1 MTLRHPVMLCS
12 QYIKIALHVYWFSI
26 WIYCVLMCTA
36 IVYWFSIVY
45 WCVLY
50 TSVHNRFRCWISTH
64 AVQLCTDVYWLL
76 CTDVYWFRIVSS
88 TWVCSVNLDTLQ
100 HSATHWH
107 TATHQH
113 TATLQLI
120 SQKSALHDSVQSI
133 DLSTLQLMC
142 CREFRTVCVAVRVTV
157 CVAVSVVTS
166 QKSALHDL
174 VQSIYL
180 STLQL
185 MCCRQFRHTATHC
198 NTPTH
203 YNTLQLYSWF
213 SVVNLVQYRYRYIRR
228 YTSFAE
234 YCLFYRALLRKRP
247 VILSTADVLSSIKYS
262 ALTDKRKNRLS
273 LCVCMS
279 LLQKSPIKK
288 TIFCK
293 RDLQFLQFM
302 CNRQISTV
310 HWLTNAK
317 VDPVCHFL

>member
-120 SQKSALHDSVQSI
+120 SQKSALHDSVQF
-133 DLSTLQLMC
+133 C
-142 CREFRTVCVAVRVTV
+142 
-157 CVAVSVVTS
+157 
-166 QKSALHDL
+166 
-174 VQSIYL
+174 SIYL

-185 MCCRQFRHTATHC
+185 MCCRECSTICVAVCVAVCVVTSQKSALHDFCTVNLFVNSTVDVLSSILTQC
-198 NTPTH
+198 NTLQHIDTLQH
-203 YNTLQLYSWF
+203 TNTLQLYNWF
-213 SVVNLVQYRYRYIRR
+213 SVVNLEHYEMYIH
-228 YTSFAE
+228 
-234 YCLFYRALLRKRP
+234 
-247 VILSTADVLSSIKYS
+247 
-262 ALTDKRKNRLS
+262 
-273 LCVCMS
+273 M
-279 LLQKSPIKK
+279 
-288 TIFCK
+288 
-293 RDLQFLQFM
+293 
-302 CNRQISTV
+302 
-310 HWLTNAK
+310 
-317 VDPVCHFL
+317 